1 MNNYADMRAADP
13 LSVMGFCTLAT
24 MFLTIFLGAKAFPGE
39 ATEQAGDDSTATQ
52 NPAYDK

>member
-1 MNNYADMRAADP
+1 MRAADP

-39 ATEQAGDDSTATQ
+39 AEEQQAEASNPTQ
-52 NPAYDK
+52 NPMYGK

>member
-1 MNNYADMRAADP
+1 
-13 LSVMGFCTLAT
+13 MGFCTLAT

-39 ATEQAGDDSTATQ
+39 ASEQAEANAVE

>member
-1 MNNYADMRAADP
+1 MRAADP
-13 LSVMGFCTLAT
+13 LSVMGFCTLVT

-39 ATEQAGDDSTATQ
+39 TEEQAEEATATQ